1 MKRIALMLGVVVLSG
16 CAASP
21 KPVMAPHEYAGVAR
35 GWVAWNRCI
44 EAGAVS
50 PEIGALG
57 TRYVQAELGNR
68 AYDQALLN
76 QEVQKAAQTI
86 PSADIAFCNSF
97 AAQVAAQKQQID
109 IHNAAVG
116 RQEQEVQNTLNNIP
130 KPVYCNTVGG
140 VMLCN

>member
-1 MKRIALMLGVVVLSG
+1 MRWIALVLGAVVLTG
-16 CAASP
+16 CAGTP
-21 KPVMAPHEYAGVAR
+21 KSALAPYEYAGVAR

-44 EAGAVS
+44 EAGAIS

-68 AYDQALLN
+68 AYDQTLLN
-76 QEVQKAAQTI
+76 QEVQKAAQAMPTV
-86 PSADIAFCNSF
+86 DKGFCNSF

-109 IHNAAVG
+109 IHNSAVS

-130 KPVYCNTVGG
+130 KPVYCNTVSG
-140 VMLCN
+140 VTMCN